1 MRRSAVAIAV
11 ALTASRVAIAQPAPA
26 PSDAE
31 DVARAKADSAKAAF
45 DRGEYKIAVENYRE
59 AYRLM
64 PRSGLLY
71 NLGQAYRLSGM
82 CAEAADAYREY
93 LRLEPETPYRTT
105 VEQNLAAA
113 DVCAR
118 DAEAAKQREA
128 ARVAAG
134 MEVDPAVAARA
145 NRRAHAMRRT
155 GMGLAALGGGLL
167 VAGGYFAYD
176 AKRASDEVSDFYV
189 RGGAWDEIE
198 DSDARGRRSQ
208 LISRVTVATGVAAL
222 AGGITLY
229 VLGQRATVTPGREG
243 AKVVVSWRF

>member
-11 ALTASRVAIAQPAPA
+11 ALTASVASAQPAPA
-26 PSDAE
+26 PIDAE
-31 DVARAKADSAKAAF
+31 NVARAKAESAKAAF

-64 PRSGLLY
+64 PRPGLLY

-93 LRLEPETPYRTT
+93 LRLVPETEYRTT

-113 DVCAR
+113 EICAR
-118 DAEAAKQREA
+118 DAKAAKEREA
-128 ARVAAG
+128 ARVRAG
-134 MEVDPAVAARA
+134 MAVDPVAAERA

-155 GMGLAALGGGLL
+155 GMGLAAVGGGL
-167 VAGGYFAYD
+167 VIAGGYFAYD
-176 AKRASDEVSDFYV
+176 AKRAADEVSDFYEG
-189 RGGAWDEIE
+189 GGAWDEIAGA
-198 DSDARGRRSQ
+198 DARGRRSQ
-208 LISRVTVATGVAAL
+208 LVSRVTFATGIAAL

-229 VLGQRATVTPGREG
+229 VLGQRAEVAPTPGG
-243 AKVVVSWRF
+243 AQTVVSWRF